1 MEGAI
6 ATRDG
11 VAQAGIGDLGMGSR
25 NGRVV
30 SVDFWRGFALLTIF
44 INHVPGHLLGR
55 YTFRN
60 FGVSDAAEL
69 FVLLAGVSAA
79 FAYVRPFSPGARLRV
94 AARIWTRAFNLYA
107 AHLALLMVAVAVIG
121 GFVVETGDT
130 RVLSWY
136 HLDLIT
142 EAPVESLV
150 GIALLTFQPA
160 YLNILPLYVSL
171 LLLAPL
177 LVALTRR
184 NIALGLTVS
193 AALYLAAQFGQLGP
207 PVWPGAGRWYFNPL
221 AWQLLFT
228 CGLAMGI
235 LIDRGG
241 VRIAH
246 RALDILAPLYL
257 VATLVWAQLDFPVSL
272 EIWPL
277 PAFLWDFDKTN
288 LDLPRVL
295 HVLAL
300 AYCVARL
307 PVERWLRASTTSA
320 PLIVMGRHALPVFC
334 LGTVL
339 SLGAQVLR
347 PQFDGALSFDL
358 LIVFVGFSLQWL
370 LAWVLEW
377 QQAGRK
383 VDALASAPL
392 VPRG

>member
-1 MEGAI
+1 
-6 ATRDG
+6 
-11 VAQAGIGDLGMGSR
+11 MGSDDR
-25 NGRVV
+25 RIV

-79 FAYVRPFSPGARLRV
+79 FAYVRPFTPGARMRV
-94 AARIWTRAFNLYA
+94 TARIWTRAFNLYA
-107 AHLALLMVAVAVIG
+107 AHLALLLVAVAVIG
-121 GFVVETGDT
+121 GFVVQTGDT
-130 RVLSWY
+130 RVLTWY

-142 EAPVESLV
+142 EAPLESLV

-184 NIALGLTVS
+184 SIALGLSVS
-193 AALYLAAQFGQLGP
+193 LALYLVTQFAHLGP
-207 PVWPGAGRWYFNPL
+207 PVWPGAGRWSFNPL

-228 CGLAMGI
+228 CGLAIGVM
-235 LIDRGG
+235 IDRGG

-246 RALDILAPLYL
+246 RALDVIAPSYL
-257 VATLVWAQLDFPVSL
+257 LATLVWAQLSFPASL
-272 EIWPL
+272 EVWPL
-277 PAFLWDFDKTN
+277 PAFVWDFDKTN
-288 LDLPRVL
+288 LALPRLL

-307 PVERWLRASTTSA
+307 PVERWLRASAASA
-320 PLIVMGRHALPVFC
+320 PLTIIGRHALPVFC

-347 PQFDGALSFDL
+347 PQFDGAVSFDL
-358 LIVFVGFSLQWL
+358 LIVFVGFFLQWL

-377 QQAGRK
+377 QQAGRT
-383 VDALASAPL
+383 VDTSAAARLA
-392 VPRG
+392 PRA